1 MTKLLGFFL
10 WSAFSAASL
19 VAAAAIS
26 GAPLF

>member
-19 VAAAAIS
+19 VAAVAIS